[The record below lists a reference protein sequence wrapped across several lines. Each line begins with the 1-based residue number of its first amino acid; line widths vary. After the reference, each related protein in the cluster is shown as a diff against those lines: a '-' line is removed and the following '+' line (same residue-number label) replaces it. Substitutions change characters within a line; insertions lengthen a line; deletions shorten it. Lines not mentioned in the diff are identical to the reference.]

1 MTLKPAKSL
10 TTTLKSERK
19 AMIKLLSEEIF
30 FLDVLPR
37 LSQAARIDLDR
48 LLETCASPAQL
59 EHFLNEHEVD
69 LFLRDSDGATLLHRL
84 AVMPNSGS
92 PAALIR
98 HGLDPDARD
107 LKGRSA
113 LHLAAAQG
121 RLAFVCEL
129 LNLGAST
136 KIRDTAGDTALD
148 LAVKAEAYE
157 VAARLCRG

>member
-1 MTLKPAKSL
+1 
-10 TTTLKSERK
+10 
-19 AMIKLLSEEIF
+19 MIKLLSEEIF

-37 LSQAARIDLDR
+37 LTPAGRLDLNR

-59 EHFLNEHEVD
+59 EHFLSEHEVD

-84 AVMPNSGS
+84 AVMPGSGS

-107 LKGRSA
+107 LHGRSA
-113 LHLAAAQG
+113 LHLAAAKG

-129 LNLGAST
+129 LFLGANA
-136 KIRDTAGDTALD
+136 KILDAVGNSPLD
-148 LAVKAEAYE
+148 LALKAEAYE
-157 VAARLCRG
+157 VAARLCR